1 MRPTPATVKGPVEQG
16 HVELGSQT
24 VQKQYIETG
33 EERGKGEEVMRCGY
47 LISIG

>member
-1 MRPTPATVKGPVEQG
+1 MVGEESN
-16 HVELGSQT
+16 VELGSQT

-33 EERGKGEEVMRCGY
+33 KERGKGEEVMRCGY